1 MNANAGCEA
10 VCEAAMYFSRV
21 YVRMYHGAKTY
32 ICMLF
37 IECALLLSRII
48 IMCLISR
55 CDVGTLPSLGM
66 VFAESR
72 IKVLVPA
79 GVRLRIV
86 QVHVDFLGIL
96 LKVGDVMGCM
106 SPLEDSVGSLRLLL
120 TLPEKLM
127 SKTDSQLICEHISA
141 GRFR

>member
-1 MNANAGCEA
+1 
-10 VCEAAMYFSRV
+10 MYFSRV

-37 IECALLLSRII
+37 VECALLFSRII
-48 IMCLISR
+48 IMRLISR

-96 LKVGDVMGCM
+96 LKVGNVMCCM
-106 SPLEDSVGSLRLLL
+106 SPLEDGVGSLRLLL

-127 SKTDSQLICEHISA
+127 SKTDSQLVCEHISA
-141 GRFR
+141 GGFW